1 MAPRGLPSQHT
12 SGPAAHRHAGGEAA
26 VQAAPQRGDHAQCGV
41 SGAGVGGG
49 WNVAQALG
57 TSRGVS
63 GRSLGKY
70 VGTRL

>member
-1 MAPRGLPSQHT
+1 MNIDPICKNDG
-12 SGPAAHRHAGGEAA
+12 
-26 VQAAPQRGDHAQCGV
+26 GV